1 MCSHCV
7 DKWNS
12 MVYNK
17 YSKQERKSNMQ
28 AKKSDNLHIRIDPAM
43 KEKLNQICQQEHRTQ
58 SAQVEYW
65 ISQFKLKEE
74 I

>member
-1 MCSHCV
+1 
-7 DKWNS
+7 
-12 MVYNK
+12 
-17 YSKQERKSNMQ
+17 MQ
-28 AKKSDNLHIRIDPAM
+28 AKKSDNLHIRIDPIM

-65 ISQFKLKEE
+65 VSQFKLKEE